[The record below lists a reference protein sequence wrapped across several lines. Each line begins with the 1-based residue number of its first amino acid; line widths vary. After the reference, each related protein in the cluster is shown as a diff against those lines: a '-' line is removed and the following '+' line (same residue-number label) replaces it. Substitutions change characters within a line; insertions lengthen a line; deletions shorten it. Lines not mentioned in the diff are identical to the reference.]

1 MNACKTNRLL
11 IDFNYENILRDFTI
25 IQFSTTENYIKY
37 GAVFLDEI
45 NLKTNAQSIVFE
57 QGSSFYALYL
67 KKEFEAI
74 DIAKQLHSLND
85 TNALI
90 FNVIETSKDCKM
102 IPPYL
107 LAQLLVNSISTPQH
121 KRLSFNNLTGKLYL
135 FNPKHFKTSKTK
147 EKELIFKIIA
157 LEFKIN
163 NTLSLELNV
172 KTFSNVLLSKKMD
185 FGLKKFSEY
194 SKYTFVH
201 STNSLKRIL
210 TPDGKSENQFILK
223 QTYRNG
229 TLEKN
234 SIDFLDFKDLESFN
248 ASKVGILK
256 ETLKTIEDKL
266 ADYLNISF
274 QIVESDNTIRYKNTF
289 KIEDFGQN
297 ITLIDSIQEEE
308 STEFIRELKQNIE
321 NIAPLCHVKISNKV
335 KKNGFNI
342 KLLHNRNYYEKY
354 KLTDPHKASVN
365 VQHITSQD
373 FSTDSKASIKAI
385 LKELVIKNDIANN
398 EVTIVD
404 WKEFNYSNDWIF
416 GTKYEDEFY
425 FMTIKPNG
433 HFTFEKF
440 IRDLF
445 NQSEF
450 DDLCDIFDNSTN
462 IEFIVK
468 DNNSNV
474 NSIKRTQDYTLPEF
488 DEIHEILSNESESIK
503 LSKEEAETYVKEII
517 DSDERLN
524 QVLHSL
530 NLLETWNKRSL
541 LNCLSRTEKKQ
552 LTDLVK
558 IRTGEILKSYLRD
571 KTRYEILDS
580 QLDIHQFQEKDKYYY
595 FVGVKGAGIQQQIS
609 RASIIREIE
618 VINNSTFIFDKL
630 LPLMNVDFVKNGDLT
645 VMPFPMKYLRECIIS
660 QRRN

>member
-1 MNACKTNRLL
+1 MNTFKTNRLL
-11 IDFNYENILRDFTI
+11 IDFHYENILKNFTI

-57 QGSSFYALYL
+57 QGSTFYALYL

-74 DIAKQLHSLND
+74 NLAKHLHSLNSI
-85 TNALI
+85 NSLI
-90 FNVIETSKDCKM
+90 FKVIETSKDCKM
-102 IPPYL
+102 IPPHL
-107 LAQLLVNSISTPQH
+107 LAQLFVNSISTPQH

-147 EKELIFKIIA
+147 EKELIFKIVA

-185 FGLKKFSEY
+185 FGLKKFNEY

-210 TPDGKSENQFILK
+210 HSDEQSENQFILK
-223 QTYRNG
+223 QTFRNG

-234 SIDFLDFKDLESFN
+234 SIAFLDFKDLESFN
-248 ASKVGILK
+248 ISKVGILK
-256 ETLKTIEDKL
+256 ETLAIIEDKL

-274 QIVESDNTIRYKNTF
+274 QIAESDNTVRYKNTF
-289 KIEDFGQN
+289 KVEDLEQN
-297 ITLIDSIQEEE
+297 ITLVDLIQEEE
-308 STEFIRELKQNIE
+308 SIELIRELKYDIE
-321 NIAPLCHVKISNKV
+321 NIAPLCHVKISNKE

-342 KLLHNRNYYEKY
+342 KLLRNRNYYEKY
-354 KLTDPHKASVN
+354 ELTDPYKASIN

-373 FSTDSKASIKAI
+373 FKSGSKASVKAI

-398 EVTIVD
+398 EMTIVD
-404 WKEFNYSNDWIF
+404 WKDFNYGNDWVF
-416 GTKYEDEFY
+416 GTKSEDEFY

-450 DDLCDIFDNSTN
+450 DDLCDIFDNDIN

-468 DNNSNV
+468 DNKNNI

-488 DEIHEILSNESESIK
+488 DEIHEILSKESESTK
-503 LSKEEAETYVKEII
+503 LSKEEAETYIKEII
-517 DSDERLN
+517 DNDERLN
-524 QVLHSL
+524 QVLL
-530 NLLETWNKRSL
+530 NLNMLETWSKHTL

-552 LTDLVK
+552 LSELVK
-558 IRTGEILKSYLRD
+558 AQTGEILKSFLRD

-595 FVGVKGAGIQQQIS
+595 FVGVKGRGIQQQIP
-609 RASIIREIE
+609 RASVIREIE
-618 VINNSTFIFDKL
+618 VINNSAFIFDEL
-630 LPLMNVDFVKNGDLT
+630 LPLMNVDFVKNGELT
-645 VMPFPMKYLRECIIS
+645 VMPFPIKYLREWINC
-660 QRRN
+660 QTHN